1 MFLIHVNIV
10 QYFLCSKSADGVK
23 IVDTKDREIYTRDNQ
38 QLVSL
43 NQDGPINGHYM
54 QVDGR
59 DVRTNA
65 MSTNQRSMF

>member
-1 MFLIHVNIV
+1 MFLIHINIV
-10 QYFLCSKSADGVK
+10 HYFLCSKSAGVT

-43 NQDGPINGHYM
+43 NQDGPIAGHYM

-59 DVRTNA
+59 AVLTNA
-65 MSTNQRSMF
+65 ISSNQKSMF